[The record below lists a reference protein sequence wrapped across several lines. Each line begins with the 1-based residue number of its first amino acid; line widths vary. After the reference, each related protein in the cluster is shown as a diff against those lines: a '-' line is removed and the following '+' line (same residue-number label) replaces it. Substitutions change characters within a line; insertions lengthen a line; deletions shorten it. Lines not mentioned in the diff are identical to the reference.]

1 MAGHEAPSG
10 PVPGVEA
17 WDGTTAELAA
27 ALRDLAKRLR
37 AEAIERV
44 PEEPFL
50 GSSSAVKRA
59 LKSRL
64 FRSIRPATRRFD
76 RLSADLATV
85 AADLAERLAILED
98 RANAGIERL
107 QLQVSQL
114 STGGEAA
121 GAPGGTAVPDAFY
134 WAFEERMRG
143 STDSV
148 RHRLAGYEA
157 RARRQLEAVRTN
169 DAPAPGW
176 VDLGCGNGE
185 FCELLRDWGWAVEGV
200 DASPAAVEEC
210 RRRGIDVTLADA
222 MSYLETR
229 PPSPLGGISAI
240 QLIEHLPRERWVA
253 FFEGAHRALAPG
265 GALLVETINGLNAQ
279 AVADH
284 FNADVTHTWPGHP
297 ETLRLMAEHAGF
309 DHVEVLYENDDERG
323 AAQDIAI
330 WARRASEGSAE
341 SPGPS

>member
-1 MAGHEAPSG
+1 MAGHEAGPG

-50 GSSSAVKRA
+50 GSNSAVKRA

-98 RANAGIERL
+98 RANGGIERL
-107 QLQVSQL
+107 QLEVSRM

-121 GAPGGTAVPDAFY
+121 GAPGGTAVPDTFY

-143 STDSV
+143 STESV
-148 RHRLAGYEA
+148 RHRLTGYEGLV
-157 RARRQLEAVRTN
+157 RRQLEALRT
-169 DAPAPGW
+169 DDSPAPGW

-210 RRRGIDVTLADA
+210 RRRGIAVTLAHA
-222 MSYLETR
+222 SRPYPMS
-229 PPSPLGGISAI
+229 SPI
-240 QLIEHLPRERWVA
+240 RW
-253 FFEGAHRALAPG
+253 
-265 GALLVETINGLNAQ
+265 
-279 AVADH
+279 
-284 FNADVTHTWPGHP
+284 
-297 ETLRLMAEHAGF
+297 
-309 DHVEVLYENDDERG
+309 
-323 AAQDIAI
+323 
-330 WARRASEGSAE
+330 
-341 SPGPS
+341 